1 MAAIEKIITPDST
14 LEKTRKRLKGFDIN
28 SNLHQ
33 ATTDSFKLGAE
44 TSQPNDTILHFT
56 NDNFITLNG
65 RLYGTG
71 GGFYYLNPLYE
82 KMNNGTKLTTESQ
95 ADNFVIA
102 YGFSGK
108 LPHVYYNT
116 SDNKTVFIDTLKKSA
131 NEVFQIK
138 TTNDGTRYCRT
149 ITSSSSTNVSWTKE
163 SKHININDSSV
174 TLNSDDVRINY
185 TYYDGINDKTGKQRQ
200 IIIPT
205 PDCGSAGVMSYE
217 DKQVVNDL
225 KNNERQYIAIYDS
238 SLSLFDY
245 TTVLPAN
252 NQEVYFK
259 YKIYDGLNSFITC
272 KPVIPKAS
280 SIQPG
285 IITSETYNRIWRNVS
300 TEGPGMMTWA
310 DKQKLDG
317 LQKYGEATN
326 KISGLMSSSDKSF
339 IDVLKTNKEYSVIK
353 GFGIKTDGSNN
364 PYAYINYITNSSFNV
379 TTTPQSLTC
388 HLPFADTVNPG
399 IMRSDMYRTIEYSNL
414 VNGFDQTNG
423 PFSWSNGSITPSNKE
438 TLYFK
443 WNMYYGGTNYP
454 YNVKFP
460 IANSGQSG
468 IMSIDS
474 YNHLWQIPSN
484 VASRQQNGY
493 MASTTYQILDD
504 LRIRYSNTSYALK
517 NHTHNYASPTTG
529 PDPKYAPLKHT
540 HSLNEI
546 RDIAGKYSPATSVPD
561 TKYALKDHNHNDL
574 YNTKSEI
581 NTLLTGYSKTSHNH
595 DDRYALKNHSH
606 NYVTP
611 TTSPDSKYITYI
623 WSEANCTLN
632 PVSLYKYD
640 SKNGRVAYLDI
651 SKTTAYSNT
660 YSRLKDVIAKANTSA
675 PSNHNHD
682 DRYALKNHS
691 HNYALPTSSPDP
703 KYPSINHTHVPAT
716 ETRNGFMTSSY
727 VSSLHKLET
736 HNHDDRY
743 SKLGHTHDDR
753 YPLKSHTHKYVAQI
767 LLDKSTKGVTSYIL
781 SDGSVSYNLN
791 INEINSYSYIYKAV
805 QGIQSNYATQ
815 AYVTSKLNNYVPN
828 STLTNYVQKSA
839 LDSYATKS
847 YVTDKLKGYATTA
860 LASTSSHGLMS
871 KTDKTFINNINT
883 DNKPYSKLTDCSIFK
898 TYNGDVVLEYYS
910 YRHLNDSGTFLRKSI
925 PFANTIS
932 PGIISGN
939 TYKEINKIS
948 GLSSTLSSLNNTTI
962 PSLQTTVQALS
973 TRIDNLSSVYAPY
986 THYHDDR
993 YYTESEINTKLGN
1006 YASISHTHKPA
1017 TTSNNGFMTTSQ
1029 VSTLSTHGTD
1039 ISNLKSRVN
1048 TLENKTVTKING
1060 VDLRQNIDKPYVG
1073 TNNFFGL
1080 GNVTLVHHGQHLCKK
1095 TGEVQYGAS
1104 FIISPWNDKTG
1115 GKQYKLGFGN
1125 GQMAI
1130 SYGTD
1135 TWSTWDIL
1143 ASQSYV
1149 QTAYNKL
1156 YDYTKELESKT
1167 TYISNWIMNLHYT
1180 EPPTVKPSTPHVTS
1194 PSTSIIAVF
1203 RNLKYGK
1210 TSESVSAYNT
1220 NITNTFNLLPE
1231 INVKI
1236 WDYNKK
1242 KFIYEG
1248 STYDASMSFDLT
1260 SYKVNTGF
1268 DGIAYISVG
1277 WYVPASWNN
1286 KSLLNYV
1293 LYNSNAQKM
1302 YVSYCVDH
1310 EVSNY
1315 DNNSIFYTNLGD
1327 YNGTLNCLLGN
1338 VRMHGNGGTPYDM
1351 KSWNLCLASPIWK
1364 QSGNSKVKAT
1374 TSDVSTNTYLY
1385 QTIAYYNPSLT
1396 FNTSLGNKYGT
1407 CTKKKIEATDKFY
1420 YGKSTQIYQLGIP
1433 KNSGFTYFDVDTYTY
1448 TVEKRIDTMFDDS
1461 ALRALI

>member
-1 MAAIEKIITPDST
+1 MADIEKIITPDST

-44 TSQPNDTILHFT
+44 TLQPNDTILHFT

-149 ITSSSSTNVSWTKE
+149 ITSSSNTNVPWNKSFPDSLKGTHRRIWLPD
-163 SKHININDSSV
+163 SSIIDVHNNYININYVSYD
-174 TLNSDDVRINY
+174 TLTSNGESKVFS
-185 TYYDGINDKTGKQRQ
+185 
-200 IIIPT
+200 IPT
-205 PDCGSAGVMSYE
+205 ASTSSA
-217 DKQVVNDL
+217 
-225 KNNERQYIAIYDS
+225 
-238 SLSLFDY
+238 
-245 TTVLPAN
+245 
-252 NQEVYFK
+252 
-259 YKIYDGLNSFITC
+259 
-272 KPVIPKAS
+272 
-280 SIQPG
+280 G
-285 IITSETYNRIWRNVS
+285 IITSSDYNRLYNELA
-300 TEGPGMMTWA
+300 TTATAGP
-310 DKQKLDG
+310 
-317 LQKYGEATN
+317 N
-326 KISGLMSSSDKSF
+326 SNGLMSSSDKSF

-364 PYAYINYITNSSFNV
+364 PYAYINYITNSSFNA
-379 TTTPQSLTC
+379 TTTPQSLKC
-388 HLPFADTVNPG
+388 HLPFADTVNSG
-399 IMRSDMYRTIEYSNL
+399 IMRSYMYRTIEYSNL

-443 WNMYYGGTNYP
+443 WNMYYGGTNYT

-529 PDPKYAPLKHT
+529 PDPKYALLKHT

-561 TKYALKDHNHNDL
+561 TKYALKDHNHDDKYALPTTTPDDKYALKDHNHNDL

-682 DRYALKNHS
+682 DRYALKNHT
-691 HNYALPTSSPDP
+691 HNYASPTSSPDP

-716 ETRNGFMTSSY
+716 ETRDGFMTSSY
-727 VSSLHKLET
+727 VRSLHKLET

-815 AYVTSKLNNYVPN
+815 SYVTSKLNNYVQ
-828 STLTNYVQKSA
+828 SGTLNNYVTHDVLCTKLS
-839 LDSYATKS
+839 SYATT
-847 YVTDKLKGYATTA
+847 VQ
-860 LASTSSHGLMS
+860 ASSSSKGLMS
-871 KTDKTFINNINT
+871 KESYNRLWLTLSNNEATSSKPGLMPALDKKFIDKLKTD
-883 DNKPYSKLTDCSIFK
+883 KPYSKLTDCSIFK

-932 PGIISGN
+932 PGIISGD

-948 GLSSTLSSLNNTTI
+948 GLSSTLFSLNNTTI
-962 PSLQTTVQALS
+962 PTLQTTVQALS

-1006 YASISHTHKPA
+1006 YASSSHTHKPA

-1073 TNNFFGL
+1073 TNIFFGL
-1080 GNVTLVHHGQHLCKK
+1080 GNVTLVHPGQHLCKK

-1167 TYISNWIMNLHYT
+1167 TYISNWIMQLHYT

-1268 DGIAYISVG
+1268 DGVAYISVG
-1277 WYVPASWNN
+1277 WYVQASWNN

-1315 DNNSIFYTNLGD
+1315 DNNSIYYTNLDD

-1433 KNSGFTYFDVDTYTY
+1433 KNSGFTYFDVNTYTY
-1448 TVEKRIDTMFDDS
+1448 TVEKRVDTMFDDS

>member
-1 MAAIEKIITPDST
+1 MADIEKIITPDST

-44 TSQPNDTILHFT
+44 TLQPNDTILHFT

-82 KMNNGTKLTTESQ
+82 KMNNGTKLTIESQ

-149 ITSSSSTNVSWTKE
+149 ITSSSNTNVPWNKSFPDSLKGTHRRIWLPD
-163 SKHININDSSV
+163 SSIIDVHNNYININYVSYD
-174 TLNSDDVRINY
+174 TLTSNGES
-185 TYYDGINDKTGKQRQ
+185 KKFS
-200 IIIPT
+200 IPT
-205 PDCGSAGVMSYE
+205 ASTSSA
-217 DKQVVNDL
+217 
-225 KNNERQYIAIYDS
+225 
-238 SLSLFDY
+238 
-245 TTVLPAN
+245 
-252 NQEVYFK
+252 
-259 YKIYDGLNSFITC
+259 
-272 KPVIPKAS
+272 
-280 SIQPG
+280 G
-285 IITSETYNRIWRNVS
+285 IITSSDYNRLYNELA
-300 TEGPGMMTWA
+300 TTATAGP
-310 DKQKLDG
+310 
-317 LQKYGEATN
+317 N
-326 KISGLMSSSDKSF
+326 SNGLMSSDDKSF
-339 IDVLKTNKEYSVIK
+339 IDKLNSNTPYSEIRD
-353 GFGIKTDGSNN
+353 FGTYFESGR
-364 PYAYINYITNSSFNV
+364 PYIFIEHVTRPNFYATTSPQILRAY
-379 TTTPQSLTC
+379 
-388 HLPFADTVNPG
+388 LPFADTVNPG

-443 WNMYYGGTNYP
+443 WNMYYCGTNYP

-561 TKYALKDHNHNDL
+561 TKYALKDH
-574 YNTKSEI
+574 
-581 NTLLTGYSKTSHNH
+581 
-595 DDRYALKNHSH
+595 SH
-606 NYVTP
+606 NYATP

-660 YSRLKDVIAKANTSA
+660 YSRLKDVIEKANTSA

-682 DRYALKNHS
+682 DRYALKNHT
-691 HNYALPTSSPDP
+691 HNYASPTSSPDP

-932 PGIISGN
+932 PGIISGD

-1080 GNVTLVHHGQHLCKK
+1080 GNVTLVHPGQHLCKK

-1203 RNLKYGK
+1203 RNLKHGK

-1315 DNNSIFYTNLGD
+1315 DNNSIYYTNLGD

-1448 TVEKRIDTMFDDS
+1448 TVEKRVDTMFDDS